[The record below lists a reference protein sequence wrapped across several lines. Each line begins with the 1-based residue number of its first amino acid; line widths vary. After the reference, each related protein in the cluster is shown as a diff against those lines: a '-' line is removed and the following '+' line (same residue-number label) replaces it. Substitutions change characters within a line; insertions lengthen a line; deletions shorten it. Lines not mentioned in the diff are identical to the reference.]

1 MEEVTKNQQAP
12 VVPKKEQKKEQK
24 KGKKEDLKFLIK
36 TPKGTRDYFPRTM
49 NARETAIQTIT
60 RCFRR
65 HGAVSIDT
73 PVFELKDI
81 LTSKY
86 GEEGGK
92 LIYDLADQ
100 GEGEKLSMRYDL
112 TVPFARYIATNG
124 VKKMKR
130 YMIGKVYR
138 RDQPYMTRGRQRE
151 FCQCDFDIAGEY
163 DPMIPDAEIVCILNE
178 VLTDLKIGSFRIKI
192 NHRGLLDAIF
202 EYAGVPREKFTSI
215 FSAVDKL
222 DKVSWEEVEKEM
234 VEVKGLD
241 RAVAQKIGEYVKMHD
256 KPSVMYEKLAAMQ
269 LGETAKKPME
279 DMRLLIKYCEALGCL
294 DNVEFDMSLVR
305 GLDYYTGVIFE
316 AVMLVGNTS
325 VGSIAGGGRYD
336 NLVGIFGPN
345 KIPCVGFSVGLERIM
360 IILEEKLS
368 KDAQLHE
375 AQTEVFVASVDKDRL
390 VNRLQYLNRLW
401 KAGIYAETTQKL
413 NPKIKQELRD
423 ADDIGCKFAV
433 IFGGSELEE
442 KKVVLKNLATQK
454 QLTIDDDKLIAA
466 LVYRLTHK
474 QIYMKE
480 DPEEFATEEEIA
492 KFAEERHQ
500 LSVGI

>member
-1 MEEVTKNQQAP
+1 MSTEGVTPKESKASQQQR
-12 VVPKKEQKKEQK
+12 PKTEKK
-24 KGKKEDLKFLIK
+24 KKEDTTKFLVK
-36 TPKGTRDYFPRTM
+36 TPKGTRDYFPKIM
-49 NARETAIQTIT
+49 NAREMAIQTIT

-112 TVPFARYIATNG
+112 TVPFARYIASNG
-124 VKKMKR
+124 VKKIKR
-130 YMIGKVYR
+130 YQIGKVYR
-138 RDQPYMTRGRQRE
+138 RDQPYMTKGRQRE

-163 DPMIPDAEIVCILNE
+163 DPMIPDAEIVSILNE
-178 VLTDLKIGSFRIKI
+178 VLTDLEIGEFRIKI
-192 NHRGLLDAIF
+192 NHRKILDAIF
-202 EYAGVPREKFTSI
+202 ILAGVPREKFPAI

-222 DKVSWEEVEKEM
+222 DKASWEDVEKEM
-234 VEVKGLD
+234 VETKGLD
-241 RAVAQKIGEYVKMHD
+241 AAIAKKIGEYVKMHD
-256 KPSVMYEKLAAMQ
+256 KPKEMYEKLVEMKLEESAPEAMH
-269 LGETAKKPME
+269 
-279 DMRLLIKYCEALGCL
+279 DMKLLIQYCEAFNCL
-294 DNVEFDMSLVR
+294 NRVEFDLSLVR

-316 AVMLVGNTS
+316 AVMVVGNTS

-368 KDAQLHE
+368 KTAKLFE
-375 AQTEVFVASVDKDRL
+375 AQTEVFVCSVDKDRL
-390 VNRLQYLNRLW
+390 INRLEYLNRLW
-401 KAGIYAETTQKL
+401 AAGIYAETIQKL

-423 ADDIGCKFAV
+423 ADDIGCCFAIV
-433 IFGGSELEE
+433 FGGNELEQ
-442 KKVVLKNLATQK
+442 KKVTLKNLRTQT
-454 QLTIDDDKLIAA
+454 QITLDDDKLISA
-466 LVYRLTHK
+466 LVARLTRK
-474 QIYMKE
+474 EIYLTQ
-480 DPEEFATEEEIA
+480 DPELFATEEEI
-492 KFAEERHQ
+492 KVFTLQRHK
-500 LSVGI
+500 LASGI